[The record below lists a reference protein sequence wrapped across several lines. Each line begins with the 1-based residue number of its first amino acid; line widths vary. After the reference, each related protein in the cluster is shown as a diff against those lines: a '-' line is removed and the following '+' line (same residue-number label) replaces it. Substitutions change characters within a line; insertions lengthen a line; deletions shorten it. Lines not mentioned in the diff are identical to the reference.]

1 MPSSGVGSASVS
13 TATLVGFPLVLAR
26 VSSVFIFLPIPGFR
40 NGSDSARVFLVLAVV
55 ATMVPFWPRPPHM
68 EQSIATLSVAIFSES
83 AFGLTIGLCMSF
95 VMEVLL
101 MAAQVAGLQA
111 GYGYAST
118 IDPTTQS
125 DSGVLLVVA
134 QMLAGLLFLATGLD
148 REMIRIF
155 VGSLQT
161 FPPGQF
167 VLSTGIVE
175 AVIRLGSGM
184 LSMGVRLALPM
195 VALLGLIDLSLA
207 LLGRLNA
214 QLQLITL
221 AFPVKM
227 LSALLLFGWLVA
239 LSPRIF
245 GAYANQAVQLVR
257 SIAGAR

>member
-1 MPSSGVGSASVS
+1 MHSSAAASASVS
-13 TATLVGFPLVLAR
+13 TATLFGFLLVLAR
-26 VSSVFIFLPIPGFR
+26 VSGVFIFLPIPGFR
-40 NGSDSARVFLVLAVV
+40 GGSDSARVFLVLAVV
-55 ATMVPFWPRPPHM
+55 AAMAPFWPRPLGM
-68 EQSIATLSVAIFSES
+68 EQSISTLSIAVFSES
-83 AFGLTIGLCMSF
+83 AYGLTIGLCMSF

-101 MAAQVAGLQA
+101 VAAQVAGLQA

-118 IDPTTQS
+118 IDPRTQN

-134 QMLAGLLFLATGLD
+134 QMLAGLLFLTTGLD
-148 REMIRIF
+148 REVIRAF
-155 VGSLQT
+155 AGSLQT

-167 VLSTGIVE
+167 LLSTGVAE

-245 GAYANQAVQLVR
+245 GAYANQSLQL
-257 SIAGAR
+257 IHGLAGSR